1 MKGASRSAA
10 QARSEALMAS
20 LDEAEK
26 RMNAIQQAGADYA
39 KQIDEA
45 KESARNRRVEENIKA
60 GIGIVAVDGNGRLI
74 EVLLNI
80 DNLKYSDQGMLSSR
94 LLEALAKARQQA
106 RQLMR
111 EDLEKAASSLRI

>member
-1 MKGASRSAA
+1 MNAGKRNVA

-26 RMNAIQQAGADYA
+26 RMDAIQQAGADYA
-39 KQIDEA
+39 KKLIKAE
-45 KESARNRRVEENIKA
+45 EVARNRHVEEKIKA
-60 GIGIVAVDGNGRLI
+60 GIGTVSVNGNGQII
-74 EVLLNI
+74 EVRLNI
-80 DNLKYSDQGMLSSR
+80 DNLKHSDQSMLPGR
-94 LLEALAKARQQA
+94 LLDAVAKARQRA